1 MSSCRKTDI
10 ENYNY
15 DMDRITSAMNYA
27 SALIGNTNDVRT
39 TLDALKSE
47 YKETLEATD
56 AFLAEFANLD
66 DGAASKASLIMT
78 TLKGAHQTLY
88 YLRQEAQADDRAY
101 HGSRG
106 ESACC

>member
-88 YLRQEAQADDRAY
+88 YLRQEAQADDRVY
-101 HGSRG
+101 HSSRG